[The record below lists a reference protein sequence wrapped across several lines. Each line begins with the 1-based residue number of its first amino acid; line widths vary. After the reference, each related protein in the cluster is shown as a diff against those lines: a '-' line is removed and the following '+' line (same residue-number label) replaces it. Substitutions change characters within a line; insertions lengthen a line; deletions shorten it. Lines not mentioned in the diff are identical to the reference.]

1 MNRLIDYGFKKL
13 KLHKIKLGV
22 TEDNIPAVKL
32 YESVGFEIE
41 GKLKDEELLKGK
53 FYNTILMAIF
63 NRNQN

>member
-32 YESVGFEIE
+32 YE
-41 GKLKDEELLKGK
+41 
-53 FYNTILMAIF
+53 
-63 NRNQN
+63 